1 MAAPNRG
8 DPEFMATLRSRFNN
22 VYSEEGNRG
31 DLEFYRYGYHWNPR
45 FSFYANKGEIE
56 REPISAGC
64 NYAYNAEKV
73 LLARE

>member
-31 DLEFYRYGYHWNPR
+31 DLEFYRYGYH
-45 FSFYANKGEIE
+45 
-56 REPISAGC
+56 
-64 NYAYNAEKV
+64 
-73 LLARE
+73 